1 MTLRLWLFAHAPC
14 RVVLDTAES
23 ECLMSWI
30 DAAISGTAAGLW
42 LMAVSP
48 FFNVGCYHLNLSAYT
63 LEQLQF
69 AEVLAKPTCK
79 PAQK

>member
-48 FFNVGCYHLNLSAYT
+48 FFM
-63 LEQLQF
+63 LEDII
-69 AEVLAKPTCK
+69 
-79 PAQK
+79 